1 MRNSSETASESTGIL
16 YAGLAYTVW
25 GVIPL
30 YWRLLGDV
38 PPFEL
43 TVHRILWCAVFV
55 AGVTA
60 LRGRLDHIVDILR
73 SPPLLATLALTSIL
87 ISTNWT
93 IFIYCVATNHLVEAS
108 LGYYL
113 TPLLS
118 MGLGVFLFGERMSR
132 LRLAGVALA
141 AIAVA
146 VKAVTFGHV
155 PWIGLSLAL
164 SFGFYGFFRKKAPV
178 DALDGLLIETL
189 ILFPITLGLIV
200 YWAISG
206 RGAFP
211 SPHLSK
217 DAFLIAG
224 GPITAIPLAMFAAGA
239 RRIRLSTLGFLQY
252 LSPSI
257 TLLLAIFGFH
267 ESFDRGDAASFA
279 LIWLALGIVALEGRF
294 KPAIAAEEGG

>member
-1 MRNSSETASESTGIL
+1 MSDRSRIENESTGIL
-16 YAGLAYTVW
+16 YAGLAYAVW

-118 MGLGVFLFGERMSR
+118 MALGVFLFGERMSR

-189 ILFPITLGLIV
+189 ILSPITLALVV
-200 YWAISG
+200 YWARSG
-206 RGAFP
+206 SGAFP
-211 SPHLSK
+211 SPKLSK
-217 DAFLIAG
+217 DALLIAG

-257 TLLLAIFGFH
+257 TLLLAIFGLH
-267 ESFDRGDAASFA
+267 EPFDRGDAASFA

-294 KPAIAAEEGG
+294 KPAIAVEEGG